1 MVIKLDIKTNIMA
14 NNKTITIEHIIA
26 KLDNDFNPDGSDW
39 IPRVPAWCVDAMNEL
54 KVLRKVDKKMKLT
67 VINKIAKSKC
77 CLIDDGLK
85 VYDSNG
91 CEVPRANTSK
101 YRCSDTESA
110 PSSTGGQAEDES
122 PERATNKDYL
132 GMPDDCCPNGS
143 RTREVIDTGKV
154 GCNPVVY
161 TVHNNTECSRCQH
174 EVHSH
179 CQTPRRGYD
188 KSNHNYIL
196 IGGNT
201 IELNFNDTCITV
213 VYKDVETQYSDNYH
227 CEIPVIPANG
237 KLIQGLTY
245 YCMARMLMRGYKH
258 PVFNLSASQYGTN
271 PFYLWES
278 MKKDIKTSVLLDE
291 QSDDDSGWNEFFY
304 NFTFPK

>member
-1 MVIKLDIKTNIMA
+1 MIIKLDIKTNIMA
-14 NNKTITIEHIIA
+14 NNKTITIEHIIG

-39 IPRVPAWCVDAMNEL
+39 IPRIPAWCVDAMNEL

-67 VINKIAKSKC
+67 IINKIAKSKC

-91 CEVPRANTSK
+91 CEVPRADTSK
-101 YRCSDTESA
+101 YRCGDTESA

-161 TVHNNTECSRCQH
+161 TVHNNTECPRCQH

-179 CQTPRRGYD
+179 CQTPRGGYD

-213 VYKDVETQYSDNYH
+213 VYKDIETQYSDNYH

-245 YCMARMLMRGYKH
+245 YCMARMLM
-258 PVFNLSASQYGTN
+258 LSLIHISEPTRH
-271 PFYLWES
+271 
-278 MKKDIKTSVLLDE
+278 
-291 QSDDDSGWNEFFY
+291 
-304 NFTFPK
+304 

>member
-14 NNKTITIEHIIA
+14 NNKTITIEHIIG

-91 CEVPRANTSK
+91 CEVPRADTSK
-101 YRCSDTESA
+101 YRCGDTESA

-132 GMPDDCCPNGS
+132 GMPDDCCPNVL
-143 RTREVIDTGKV
+143 ELEKLL
-154 GCNPVVY
+154 
-161 TVHNNTECSRCQH
+161 
-174 EVHSH
+174 
-179 CQTPRRGYD
+179 
-188 KSNHNYIL
+188 IL
-196 IGGNT
+196 
-201 IELNFNDTCITV
+201 V
-213 VYKDVETQYSDNYH
+213 K
-227 CEIPVIPANG
+227 
-237 KLIQGLTY
+237 
-245 YCMARMLMRGYKH
+245 
-258 PVFNLSASQYGTN
+258 
-271 PFYLWES
+271 
-278 MKKDIKTSVLLDE
+278 
-291 QSDDDSGWNEFFY
+291 
-304 NFTFPK
+304 

>member
-14 NNKTITIEHIIA
+14 NNKTITIEHIIG

-91 CEVPRANTSK
+91 CEVPRADTSK
-101 YRCSDTESA
+101 YRCGDTESA
-110 PSSTGGQAEDES
+110 PSSTGGLTMRMNFMLTS
-122 PERATNKDYL
+122 WTFSIIMNCINNRITSYFTSIN
-132 GMPDDCCPNGS
+132 NFSSS
-143 RTREVIDTGKV
+143 RTIRTTIIGHTKIVFISSTLRTFV
-154 GCNPVVY
+154 L
-161 TVHNNTECSRCQH
+161 RL
-174 EVHSH
+174 
-179 CQTPRRGYD
+179 TPRGGYD

-278 MKKDIKTSVLLDE
+278 MKKDIKTSILLDE